1 MFDEDMV
8 LLSLINKTREEIKKS
23 IYEKIAEVK
32 EEIDKE
38 LDEIHKRYR
47 IIKHFEKNNN
57 EKEEK
62 EEIEKY

>member
-23 IYEKIAEVK
+23 IDEKIAEVK

-57 EKEEK
+57 EKEE
-62 EEIEKY
+62 IEKY